1 MFIHR
6 NIVSANHALIPK
18 IGIKIPQAP
27 IKFLFQKGVV
37 RRKFDIYVLIAVI
50 GSIYFNEDTI
60 FLWMNIFV
68 QEINAFNN
76 TIYRSNFYIQQ
87 KTLRMKNILNRMI
100 NYL

>member
-50 GSIYFNEDTI
+50 GSIYFNAGGPFI
-60 FLWMNIFV
+60 IPRVYQPPSKSVF
-68 QEINAFNN
+68 
-76 TIYRSNFYIQQ
+76 RH
-87 KTLRMKNILNRMI
+87 
-100 NYL
+100 